1 MSSTTEVRGVH
12 HGAYQADARLAWGLV
27 GLLWIAYFLNYV
39 DRQLVFSIFPALR
52 RDLHFSNAQLGLAGS
67 IFLWVYA
74 LCIAVSGRL
83 ADVIPRQRVVV
94 LSLTLWSLTTIASGL
109 SSSVT
114 SFLFWRGAMG
124 VTESLYMPA
133 AVGLIATL
141 HTGGTRAKAL
151 SLHSTAQFMG
161 IAASGSYGGWM
172 ADNIGWRYGF
182 YIVGAIGIAY
192 APVLFAASRRLRPL
206 RVERSR
212 VVSSPI
218 DIFRSHCY
226 LAHLF
231 AFFMFT
237 MILWMLY
244 AWLPNF
250 IYERHGLSMTQSGF
264 TATVYLQT
272 SSVIGVI
279 SGGVFADWLA
289 RRVPASRFY
298 VGGLGLLLCAPCA
311 YLTLAVP
318 TLGWLKLCTIAFG
331 LFAGL
336 MVANNY
342 ACIYDV
348 LSERN
353 YSFSAGFLN
362 LIGGLTGGIA
372 TFVAGLWKDTIGIR
386 GLMEW
391 AAWGA
396 AIGAVAQI
404 VVAMISFRRDRK
416 LLDNIYAR

>member
-1 MSSTTEVRGVH
+1 MRPTEQNLGKVET
-12 HGAYQADARLAWGLV
+12 RLAWALV
-27 GLLWIAYFLNYV
+27 GLLWVAYFLNYM

-52 RDLHFSNAQLGLAGS
+52 RDLNFTNAQLGLVGS

-74 LCIAVSGRL
+74 VCIAVSGRL
-83 ADVIPRQRVVV
+83 ADVIPRERIVV
-94 LSLTLWSLTTIASGL
+94 LSLILWSLTTIASGL
-109 SSSVT
+109 SGSVT

-124 VTESLYMPA
+124 VTESLYVPA

-161 IAASGSYGGWM
+161 IAASGTYGGWM
-172 ADNIGWRYGF
+172 ADNVGWRYGF
-182 YIVGAIGIAY
+182 FVLGAVGITYSILLL
-192 APVLFAASRRLRPL
+192 PLSSKLPNLRAEKSL
-206 RVERSR
+206 

-231 AFFMFT
+231 AFLLFT

-250 IYERHGLSMTQSGF
+250 IYERHGLSMTQAGF
-264 TATVYLQT
+264 TATAYLQA
-272 SSVIGVI
+272 SSAVGVL
-279 SGGVFADWLA
+279 SGGVLADWLA
-289 RRVPASRFY
+289 KRVPASRFY

-318 TLGWLKLCTIAFG
+318 TLGWLKLCTVGFG

-362 LIGGLTGGIA
+362 LIGGLTAGAA
-372 TFVAGLWKDTIGIR
+372 TFVVGLWKETIGIR

-396 AIGAVAQI
+396 VIGALVQI
-404 VVAMISFRRDRK
+404 VVAVTSFERDRRQ
-416 LLDNIYAR
+416 LIAEEGNAS